1 MNRIIAFSLLMGWSS
16 VAMAADAGLPME
28 VAPVGYDWS
37 GGYAGVFV
45 GWGHSRT
52 TATDITGEEFGDNT
66 PGAALGLTDDGFV
79 GGITAGYNFQ
89 NGSWVFGPELELG
102 WASND
107 KTYIDPTDDDDG
119 VYTEYGFFGAIT
131 GRVGYAANRTLF
143 YGKGGIAFA
152 DMKNAGG
159 EFDGVGDEDSDGIW
173 GFDGNEAGF
182 GDEVRFGWTIGA
194 GVEHAI
200 TDQWS
205 IKGEYMF
212 ADFGSETYGHVDGD
226 MSLPFE
232 FDNKLHTVKIGLN
245 YHF

>member
-143 YGKGGIAFA
+143 YAKGGIAFA

-159 EFDGVGDEDSDGIW
+159 EFDGVGDEDPMAFGASTAMRPGSGTKFGLDGPLGPASSTQLRIS
-173 GFDGNEAGF
+173 GRSKANTCSPTS
-182 GDEVRFGWTIGA
+182 VRRPMAMLMATCRS
-194 GVEHAI
+194 H
-200 TDQWS
+200 
-205 IKGEYMF
+205 
-212 ADFGSETYGHVDGD
+212 
-226 MSLPFE
+226 
-232 FDNKLHTVKIGLN
+232 LN
-245 YHF
+245 STTSSTL